1 MSEYKILDWI
11 VKTIINE
18 LGPIGLLIVG
28 LYWILGKHL
37 KKISKSIE
45 KINHNT
51 TKMIEVIERNADRI
65 CEKINGK
72 N

>member
-1 MSEYKILDWI
+1 MIETIL
-11 VKTIINE
+11 KTIINE

-28 LYWILGKHL
+28 LYWILGQHL

-45 KINHNT
+45 RINHNT
-51 TKMIEVIERNADRI
+51 TKMIEVIEKNADRI
-65 CEKINGK
+65 CDKINGK